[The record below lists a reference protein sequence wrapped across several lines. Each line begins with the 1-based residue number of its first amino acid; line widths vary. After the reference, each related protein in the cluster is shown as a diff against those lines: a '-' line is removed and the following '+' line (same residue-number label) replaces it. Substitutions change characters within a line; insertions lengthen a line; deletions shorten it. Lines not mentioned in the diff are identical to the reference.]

1 MAGER
6 EIRAAVERLDVLED
20 EIPRE
25 QCHVRGCERQG
36 HYAWAGNWSTRWLC
50 SRHLPLYRRH
60 DQILSR
66 IRKLRW

>member
-20 EIPRE
+20 SIPRE
-25 QCHVRGCERQG
+25 SCQVRGCERHG
-36 HYAWAGNWSTRWLC
+36 RYEWGGTFGTRWLC

-60 DQILSR
+60 SQMLRR
-66 IRKLRW
+66 IRSL